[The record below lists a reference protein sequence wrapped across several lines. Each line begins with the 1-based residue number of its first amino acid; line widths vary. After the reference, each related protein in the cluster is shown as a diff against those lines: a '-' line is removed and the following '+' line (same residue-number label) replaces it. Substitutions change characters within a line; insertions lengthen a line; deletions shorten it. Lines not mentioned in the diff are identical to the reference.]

1 MVNNNPPPPPPS
13 PPTSSVIDKE
23 ASSFIDDWLEQNNK
37 QSAINPVES
46 KRQYFEKQ
54 CLFPTYI
61 TDRSMCDVSSLRS
74 MLHDHKIESNDSP
87 LKTSTD
93 EQSTL
98 IDEMRK
104 IASLCAHYKS
114 TASKNRQEL
123 EYKQAIIA
131 KEEQKIDTRT
141 IPDQPPHSE
150 FTPMKP
156 AENALLSKIH
166 EANYNLCL
174 ANAVC
179 PKRTGRLL
187 SCWEKMNPRAAKIMA
202 QQGLDHFVC
211 LQEREAVERCI
222 GLSVQK
228 VMKDII

>member
-1 MVNNNPPPPPPS
+1 
-13 PPTSSVIDKE
+13 
-23 ASSFIDDWLEQNNK
+23 
-37 QSAINPVES
+37 
-46 KRQYFEKQ
+46 
-54 CLFPTYI
+54 
-61 TDRSMCDVSSLRS
+61 

-87 LKTSTD
+87 LTLSAD
-93 EQSTL
+93 EQSTS
-98 IDEMRK
+98 IDEIRK
-104 IASLCAHYKS
+104 IASLCSHYKS
-114 TASKNRQEL
+114 IAGKNRQEL
-123 EYKQAIIA
+123 EYKQAKA
-131 KEEQKIDTRT
+131 AEEKQNIETRT

-150 FTPMKP
+150 FTKMKP

-202 QQGLDHFVC
+202 QQGLDHLVC
-211 LQEREAVERCI
+211 VQEREAVERCI

>member
-1 MVNNNPPPPPPS
+1 
-13 PPTSSVIDKE
+13 
-23 ASSFIDDWLEQNNK
+23 
-37 QSAINPVES
+37 
-46 KRQYFEKQ
+46 
-54 CLFPTYI
+54 
-61 TDRSMCDVSSLRS
+61 
-74 MLHDHKIESNDSP
+74 
-87 LKTSTD
+87 
-93 EQSTL
+93 
-98 IDEMRK
+98 
-104 IASLCAHYKS
+104 
-114 TASKNRQEL
+114 
-123 EYKQAIIA
+123 
-131 KEEQKIDTRT
+131 
-141 IPDQPPHSE
+141 
-150 FTPMKP
+150 MKP

>member
-1 MVNNNPPPPPPS
+1 MVINPPPPA
-13 PPTSSVIDKE
+13 SSVTDKE
-23 ASSFIDDWLEQNNK
+23 APSSFIDDWLEQNNK
-37 QSAINPVES
+37 QSAINPAES

-61 TDRSMCDVSSLRS
+61 TDRSICDVSSLRS
-74 MLHDHKIESNDSP
+74 MLHDHKIESNDVP
-87 LKTSTD
+87 LTLSTD
-93 EQSTL
+93 EQSTS
-98 IDEMRK
+98 IDEIRK

-114 TASKNRQEL
+114 IARKNRQEL

-131 KEEQKIDTRT
+131 KEKQNIDTRT
-141 IPDQPPHSE
+141 IPDQPSHSE

-179 PKRTGRLL
+179 PTRTGRLL
-187 SCWEKMNPRAAKIMA
+187 SCCNKMNPRAAKIMA
-202 QQGLDHFVC
+202 QQGLDHLVC
-211 LQEREAVERCI
+211 VQEREAVKRCI

>member
-1 MVNNNPPPPPPS
+1 MVNNPPPPPP
-13 PPTSSVIDKE
+13 PASSVIDKG
-23 ASSFIDDWLEQNNK
+23 ASSSFIDDWLKQNK

-46 KRQYFEKQ
+46 KREFFAKQ

-87 LKTSTD
+87 LTLSTD
-93 EQSTL
+93 EQSTA
-98 IDEMRK
+98 IDEIRK

-114 TASKNRQEL
+114 IASKNRQEL
-123 EYKQAIIA
+123 EYKQAINA
-131 KEEQKIDTRT
+131 KEKQNIETIT
-141 IPDQPPHSE
+141 IPDQPPHSD

-179 PKRTGRLL
+179 PERTGRLL
-187 SCWEKMNPRAAKIMA
+187 SCWKNMNPRTAKIMA
-202 QQGLDHFVC
+202 QQGLDYLVC
-211 LQEREAVERCI
+211 VQEREAVERCI

-228 VMKDII
+228 VIKDTI